1 MSFDPADL
9 PDTMAQEAQRNAER
23 RELRSLGEN
32 LIEAKLRELEDGGLL
47 ITPEAYAELRRQSE
61 RGAAVSPVPK
71 LPRTMA
77 RDMGGAV
84 PRGAGSGRALLT
96 FDALRRL
103 RETVAIINV
112 VHAAVHAKL
121 RRVCRRWDG
130 QRHEVGWEVTHRDAL
145 RPDGIVPR
153 GFERVIRQ
161 FEAFMEQPKLGLPLS
176 DFMIQLAEDLL
187 TINRPVVAPLYWA
200 ADDHRV
206 VGWEPVDGALILP
219 LADWIAQSTF
229 GAGWIE
235 RQVPSTLE
243 GRKALLRDLYG
254 PHTDSMRWVLI
265 RDGIPERFFRDTDLI
280 VGDSKTRTDIQ
291 WAGYNPSTVE
301 TAVELIAAFQGVF
314 QYNANFFRDG
324 FQPDFAIMLK
334 GLQDP
339 DAVKRFTQQMQEA
352 AQGVARAHQPL
363 ILQSVDDSSGI
374 ERIELKRSNAEM
386 GFETWL
392 SALTALTC
400 AVYRED
406 PSSINAKP
414 WAGGSG
420 SSLNEANRS
429 QEIELARAD
438 GLQSL
443 LGQLTDHILTPMAR
457 RCHPDLVVRWHYG
470 EMDPERDA
478 KVYQMRVATDCTPNE
493 ARVLR
498 GDAPVPP
505 YWPARELG
513 DRTPAEQAAHHA
525 NPWNHILNPT
535 FASAMAARQQA
546 TATDDGFGEAPEA
559 PQAPAAPPAPAQ
571 PRPPAPTPTPLAK
584 AARPERY
591 RWPLERR

>member
-1 MSFDPADL
+1 VTYDPTDL
-9 PDTMAQEAQRNAER
+9 PGTISAEVQRNSER
-23 RELRSLGEN
+23 RELRAMGEDIIAAGMRR
-32 LIEAKLRELEDGGLL
+32 LADGGLQL
-47 ITPEAYAELRRQSE
+47 TPEAYAELQRRSQ
-61 RGAAVSPVPK
+61 RAGAVSPVPK

-103 RETVAIINV
+103 REGVAIIQV

-130 QRHEVGWEVTHRDAL
+130 QRHEVGWEITHRDAL
-145 RPDGIVPR
+145 RPDGRVPR
-153 GFERVIRQ
+153 GFGPVIRQ
-161 FEAFMEQPKLGLPLS
+161 FETFMEEPKQGDTLS
-176 DFMIQLAEDLL
+176 DFMIRLAEDYL

-200 ADDHRV
+200 ADDRRI

-229 GAGWIE
+229 GSGWIE
-235 RQVPSTLE
+235 RQVPVTPE

-254 PHTDSMRWVLI
+254 AHVDAMRWVLI
-265 RDGIPERFFRDTDLI
+265 RDGIPERFYKDDELI
-280 VGDSKTRTDIQ
+280 VGDAKTRTDIQ

-301 TAVELIAAFQGVF
+301 TAAELIAAFMGVF

-324 FQPDFAIMLK
+324 FQPDFAILLK
-334 GLQDP
+334 GAQDP
-339 DAVKRFTQQMQEA
+339 DAAGRFIQQLQSA
-352 AQGVARAHQPL
+352 AQGVDRAHQPL
-363 ILQSVDDSSGI
+363 VLTAPDADSGMD
-374 ERIELKRSNAEM
+374 RIELKRSNNEM

-392 SALTALTC
+392 SALVALTC

-420 SSLNEANRS
+420 ASMNEANRAT
-429 QEIELARAD
+429 EIELARAD

-443 LGQLTDHILTPMAR
+443 LGHITDHILTPMAR

-498 GDAPVPP
+498 GDAPMPP

-513 DRTPAEQAAHHA
+513 QCSPAERAAYDA
-525 NPWNHILNPT
+525 NPWNWIQNGT
-535 FASAMAARQQA
+535 FSAAMTAKLQPS
-546 TATDDGFGEAPEA
+546 ATDDGFGEAPET
-559 PQAPAAPPAPAQ
+559 PPAALAPS

-584 AARPERY
+584 AARSRFAWPQERT
-591 RWPLERR
+591 

>member
-1 MSFDPADL
+1 MSHDPADL
-9 PDTMAQEAQRNAER
+9 PDLMAQEAQRNAER
-23 RELRSLGEN
+23 RELTALGE
-32 LIEAKLRELEDGGLL
+32 ALREQGMRELQNGGLE
-47 ITPEAYAELRRQSE
+47 ISPEAYAELRRRSQ
-61 RGAAVSPVPK
+61 RAGAISLVPK

-103 RETVAIINV
+103 RETVSIISV
-112 VHAAVHAKL
+112 VHAAIHAKL

-145 RPDGIVPR
+145 RPDGVVPR
-153 GFERVIRQ
+153 GFQATIRQ
-161 FEAFMEQPKLGLPLS
+161 FETFMEEPKLGLCLS

-187 TINRPVVAPLYWA
+187 TINRPVVAPLYQV
-200 ADDHRV
+200 DNDRRV

-219 LADWIAQSTF
+219 VADWIAQRTF
-229 GAGWIE
+229 GVGWSE
-235 RQVPSTLE
+235 TPMPHSLE
-243 GRKALLRDLYG
+243 ARKALLREMHG
-254 PHTDSMRWVLI
+254 PAFDDMRWVMI
-265 RDGIPERFFRDTDLI
+265 RDGIPERFFRDHELI
-280 VGDSKTRTDIQ
+280 VGESKTRTDIQ

-301 TAVELIAAFQGVF
+301 NAVELIAAFQGVF

-324 FQPDFAIMLK
+324 FQPDFAILLK
-334 GLQDP
+334 GTQDP
-339 DAVKRFTQQMQEA
+339 EAVSHFIQSLQEA

-363 ILQSVDDSSGI
+363 VLQSPDDGGGM

-443 LGQLTDHILTPMAR
+443 LGQITDHILTPMAR
-457 RCHPDLVVRWHYG
+457 RCHPDLVVRWHFG
-470 EMDPERDA
+470 DLDPERDA
-478 KVYQMRVATDCTPNE
+478 KVYQTRVQTDCTPNE

-498 GDAPVPP
+498 GDAPIPP

-513 DRTPAEQAAHHA
+513 QRTPAERAAFDA
-525 NPWNHILNPT
+525 NPWNWIQNAT
-535 FASAMAARQQA
+535 FSAAMTAKLQP
-546 TATDDGFGEAPEA
+546 TATDDGFGERPEPE
-559 PQAPAAPPAPAQ
+559 PQPQPAA

-584 AARPERY
+584 AAPTERY
-591 RWPLERR
+591 RWPKERR